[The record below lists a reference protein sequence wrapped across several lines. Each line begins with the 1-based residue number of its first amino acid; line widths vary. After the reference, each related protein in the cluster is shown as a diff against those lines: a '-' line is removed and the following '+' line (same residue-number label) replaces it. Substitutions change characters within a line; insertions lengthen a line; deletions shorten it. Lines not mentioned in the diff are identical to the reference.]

1 MGKTVTSRLPDEM
14 AKNIDEIAE
23 SEKLDRSSV
32 IRRLLDKGITQWQ
45 EEQALKLYQDG
56 EVSLEKAREISS
68 LSIWEFLYKLAEK
81 KIPLN
86 YDVEDLIRDAETVK
100 KLSDKK

>member
-1 MGKTVTSRLPDEM
+1 MGKTVTSRLSDEM
-14 AKNIDEIAE
+14 AKKIDEIAE

-45 EEQALKLYQDG
+45 EEEALKLYQDG
-56 EVSLEKAREISS
+56 EISLEKASEISS
-68 LSIWEFLYKLAEK
+68 LSIWEFLDKLAEK

-100 KLSDKK
+100 TLSDKK